1 MAKYG
6 DPSSSDWKDGFLFVG
21 NQLALDLLNTRP
33 IQNGEPQEFL
43 GDFKALL
50 RWFRAADLV
59 SSREFAS
66 LQQWDGSSLAQ
77 RILEEIRGLREDLRK
92 EILRWEAGGKLH
104 HATIEKLN
112 GLLAMHPMLSKM
124 VESDAETRADQ
135 YFEARQPEDLFAPL
149 AYGAAKLFAEAE
161 RTRVRKCG
169 NCVLHFL
176 DTSKKGTRRW
186 CSMQLCGNRLKVA
199 AYARRQ
205 RKGEPHH
212 G

>member
-1 MAKYG
+1 MARNG
-6 DPSSSDWKDGFLFVG
+6 HPALSDWKDGFLFVG
-21 NQLALDLLNTRP
+21 NQLALDFLNTRP

-43 GDFKALL
+43 CDFKALL

-59 SSREFAS
+59 SSREFTN
-66 LQQWDGSSLAQ
+66 LQQWDGSSRAQ

-112 GLLAMHPMLSKM
+112 SLLAMHPLLAKM
-124 VESDAETRADQ
+124 VETDAGTRVDQ

-199 AYARRQ
+199 AYAARQ
-205 RKGEPHH
+205 RLSAHER
-212 G
+212 

>member
-1 MAKYG
+1 MARNG
-6 DPSSSDWKDGFLFVG
+6 HPALSDWKDGFLFVG
-21 NQLALDLLNTRP
+21 NQLALDFVNTRP

-43 GDFKALL
+43 SDFKALL
-50 RWFRAADLV
+50 RWFRAAELV
-59 SSREFAS
+59 SSREFTN
-66 LQQWDGSSLAQ
+66 LQQWDGSSRAQ

-112 GLLAMHPMLSKM
+112 SLLAMHPMLAKM
-124 VESDAETRADQ
+124 VETDAGTRVDQ

-205 RKGEPHH
+205 RKETDE
-212 G
+212 